1 MVGLT
6 TPLVS
11 PAVTGHLET
20 DTTITIV
27 NHALG
32 VDFITLDT
40 RIRHTLTLHSAS
52 VVTSLTDIDEVDRL
66 VLDIDH
72 LVVVNIGLVI
82 TPRADVDITHIDRR
96 QRFIDLG
103 NIVSFE
109 GDSTIVDV
117 TISGTTIESTITFDF
132 PDL

>member
-20 DTTITIV
+20 DTIITIV

-32 VDFITLDT
+32 VDFITLHT
-40 RIRHTLTLHSAS
+40 RIWHTLTLHSTS
-52 VVTSLTDIDEVDRL
+52 VVTSLTDTNEVNGF
-66 VLDIDH
+66 VFNINH
-72 LVVVNIGLVI
+72 LVVVDIGLVI
-82 TPRADVDITHIDRR
+82 APATHIDITHIDTGK
-96 QRFIDLG
+96 RFIDLG

-117 TISGTTIESTITFDF
+117 TISGTTIEGTITFDF